1 MRGVGEG
8 FVQRC
13 WFSGRVFS
21 SCSEC
26 LLLKVS
32 VSFSEQILN
41 SQMDC
46 QISIQTLK
54 TTKRMLTTKQP
65 PPKRHLPKRHPLNS
79 HSPSPYPPETCPS
92 VCPSTHHTPSN
103 PSREPRPPFSACDES
118 RFPPPPCRPFQGYA
132 ESPSPPSQDLPP
144 HPCGT
149 GTAYGYTSHMPPSPT
164 DLSPHWQR
172 CSREA
177 VGSAPRCPS
186 STTPHS
192 ASIRLPSLASQQAHS
207 TAS

>member
-1 MRGVGEG
+1 MHFPFAVAFGGLLGWEFFWECGVSIAMRGVGEG

-46 QISIQTLK
+46 QISSQTLK
-54 TTKRMLTTKQP
+54 TTKRMLTTQQP

-79 HSPSPYPPETCPS
+79 HSRIGAMAQICSL
-92 VCPSTHHTPSN
+92 N
-103 PSREPRPPFSACDES
+103 IALGAF
-118 RFPPPPCRPFQGYA
+118 YA
-132 ESPSPPSQDLPP
+132 
-144 HPCGT
+144 
-149 GTAYGYTSHMPPSPT
+149 A
-164 DLSPHWQR
+164 
-172 CSREA
+172 A
-177 VGSAPRCPS
+177 
-186 STTPHS
+186 
-192 ASIRLPSLASQQAHS
+192 ILASS
-207 TAS
+207 GVSFTL